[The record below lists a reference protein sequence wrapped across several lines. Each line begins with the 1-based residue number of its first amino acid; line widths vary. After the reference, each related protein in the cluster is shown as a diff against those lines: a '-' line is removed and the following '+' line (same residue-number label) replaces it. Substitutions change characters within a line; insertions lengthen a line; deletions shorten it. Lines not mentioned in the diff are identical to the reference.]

1 MTDMNDEQ
9 LQRML
14 EEGAPIPPDS
24 EELQAYKML
33 FNALQQPLSVH
44 VPNRFASRVSMRI
57 QAKRERVSNLRF
69 YLLIAAIIF
78 CSAAVTAGMLLA
90 FAPATAVS
98 ILGVI
103 IAKKWLFIFSAGA
116 LTAIQLAD
124 KWLLKKTTAKLMDE
138 Y

>member
-9 LQRML
+9 LQRMM
-14 EEGAPIPPDS
+14 EEGRPVPPDH
-24 EELQAYKML
+24 EDLQAYQVL
-33 FNALQQPLSVH
+33 FKALQQSPSLH
-44 VPNRFASRVSMRI
+44 IPNRFASRVSMRI
-57 QAKRERVSNLRF
+57 QAKKERVSNLRF

-138 Y
+138 H

>member
-14 EEGAPIPPDS
+14 EEGAPVPSDH

-33 FNALQQPLSVH
+33 FNALQQPPPLH
-44 VPNRFASRVSMRI
+44 IPNRFASRVSMRI
-57 QAKRERVSNLRF
+57 QAKRERVNNLRF
-69 YLLIAAIIF
+69 YLLVAAIIL

-90 FAPATAVS
+90 FAPAAAAG
-98 ILGVI
+98 ILSVI
-103 IAKKWLFIFSAGA
+103 IAKKWLLIFSAGA